1 VARRKAAP
9 YKFSRYNESMADA
22 YLTGLRML
30 ARRELSE
37 AQLRLRLG
45 RKAFDDESVDSAVGR
60 LRREG
65 ALDDRR
71 TALACARRE
80 VHLKRHGRSR
90 ALRQLEAL
98 GIERGIARAAVAEV
112 FADIDEDAL
121 LTQVLD
127 RRLRGG
133 QMLNESASV
142 RRVQRYLIAQGF
154 DAARVNA
161 ALRHRFGSIH
171 DD

>member
-1 VARRKAAP
+1 
-9 YKFSRYNESMADA
+9 MADA

-45 RKAFDDESVDSAVGR
+45 RKAFDDESVEAAITR

-65 ALDDRR
+65 AIDDRR

-80 VHLKRHGRSR
+80 AHLKRHGKSR

-112 FADIDEDAL
+112 FADIDEDAML
-121 LTQVLD
+121 AQVLD
-127 RRLRGG
+127 RRLRRGPALDEG
-133 QMLNESASV
+133 AAV
-142 RRVQRYLIAQGF
+142 RRVQRYLLAQGF

-161 ALRHRFGSIH
+161 ALRSRFGSIH